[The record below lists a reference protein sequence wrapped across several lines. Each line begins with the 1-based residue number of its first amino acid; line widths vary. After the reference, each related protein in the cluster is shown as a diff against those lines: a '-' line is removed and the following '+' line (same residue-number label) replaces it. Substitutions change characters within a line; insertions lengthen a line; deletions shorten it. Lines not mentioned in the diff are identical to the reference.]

1 MTTSHFVLVPGFW
14 LGGWA
19 WDAVAAELRA
29 AGHRVTAVTLPGLA
43 PGDDRAAVRWSD
55 QVAALADLVAEAGPD
70 PVLVAHSG
78 AALAVTGVLDRAPG
92 SVGRVIWV
100 DSGPT
105 ADGTISDP
113 EVAPEV
119 TEIPLPDFDDL
130 AAGGASLVGLTE
142 MDLVEF
148 RARAVPQP
156 AAVVREPV
164 VLLDERR
171 RDVPATLIA
180 CSIPAATVQELAQRG
195 HPMFS
200 EVAHC
205 SDFAFVELPTGHWPM
220 FSRPRELAQLLIAAT
235 ERTAAPAGLS

>member
-19 WDAVAAELRA
+19 WDAVGAELRA

-43 PGDDRAAVRWSD
+43 PGDDRAAVHWSD
-55 QVAALADLVAEAGPD
+55 QVAALADVVAGAGPD

-105 ADGTISDP
+105 ADGTVSDP
-113 EVAPEV
+113 EVPPGVAEV
-119 TEIPLPDFDDL
+119 PLPDFDDL

-142 MDLVEF
+142 TDLSEF

-156 AAVVREPV
+156 AAVLREPV
-164 VLLDERR
+164 VLLDQRR

-180 CSIPAATVQELAQRG
+180 CSIPTATVQQLAQSG
-195 HPMFS
+195 HPMFA

-205 SDFAFVELPTGHWPM
+205 SDFTYLELPTGHWPM
-220 FSRPRELAQLLIAAT
+220 ISRPRELAELLIAAT
-235 ERTAAPAGLS
+235 EPAAAPEGPS